1 MQQAMRCLISGRVQG
16 VFFRDSTH
24 QQAQQ
29 LNITGFAKNLADG
42 RVEVLA
48 YGDKTALSQL
58 KHWLHQGSP
67 MASVTRV
74 DCQIMSQPATIP
86 TNFTIG

>member
-1 MQQAMRCLISGRVQG
+1 MQQAMRCFISGRVQG
-16 VFFRDSTH
+16 VFFRDSTR
-24 QQAQQ
+24 QQAQR

-48 YGDKTALSQL
+48 FGNKIALLQL
-58 KHWLHQGSP
+58 KQWLHQGSL
-67 MASVTRV
+67 MASVTCV
-74 DCQIMSQPATIP
+74 DCQIMSQPKIIP